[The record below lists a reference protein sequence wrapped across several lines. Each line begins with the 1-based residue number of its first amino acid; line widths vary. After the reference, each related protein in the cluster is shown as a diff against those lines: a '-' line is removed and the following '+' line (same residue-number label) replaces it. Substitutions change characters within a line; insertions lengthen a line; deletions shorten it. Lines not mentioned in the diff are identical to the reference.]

1 MDNIFSIS
9 VNVGK
14 SYPVYIDKDLLSR
27 SGEIFASLFPNCK
40 IAVISDDLVASLY
53 LDKLISSLNLSGFKV
68 VSYVFPNG
76 EQNKNLSTFSN
87 IVNFLADNEI
97 TRSDVVVA
105 LGGGVVGDVV
115 GFASASYL
123 RGVKYVQI
131 PTTLLS
137 ATDSSVGG
145 KTAIDIEQGKN
156 LVGAFKQ
163 PDAVICDVDVIKNLP
178 SDIFKSGMGE
188 VVKYAILDRDIFSA
202 VSTSN
207 LDLANV
213 IALCVDY
220 KRKIV
225 EQDEFESGLRRLL
238 NLGHTPAH
246 AIEKL
251 SDYSIPHGIAVSMGL
266 KIMVDY
272 SFKAKLLCE
281 KDYKLIS
288 ELISS
293 VFGDCACPYSAK
305 LLAEHSLSDK
315 KRSGEFIN
323 VLVVHAIGDVRQ
335 HKIHVSDLIKV
346 FQ

>member
-1 MDNIFSIS
+1 M
-9 VNVGK
+9 
-14 SYPVYIDKDLLSR
+14 
-27 SGEIFASLFPNCK
+27 
-40 IAVISDDLVASLY
+40 
-53 LDKLISSLNLSGFKV
+53 
-68 VSYVFPNG
+68 
-76 EQNKNLSTFSN
+76 
-87 IVNFLADNEI
+87 
-97 TRSDVVVA
+97 
-105 LGGGVVGDVV
+105 
-115 GFASASYL
+115 
-123 RGVKYVQI
+123 QI

-163 PDAVICDVDVIKNLP
+163 PDAVICDVDVIQNLP

-202 VSTSN
+202 VSASN
-207 LDLANV
+207 FDLANV

-238 NLGHTPAH
+238 NLGHTSAH

-272 SFKAKLLCE
+272 SFKANFLNE
-281 KDYKLIS
+281 NDYNLIS
-288 ELISS
+288 DLIRS
-293 VFGDCACPYSAK
+293 VFGDCSCPYPAK

-323 VLVVHAIGDVRQ
+323 ILVVHAIGDVRQ
-335 HKIHVSDLIKV
+335 HKIHVSDLIRV

>member
-1 MDNIFSIS
+1 MNNIFSIT

-14 SYPVYIDKDLLSR
+14 SYPVFIENGLILK
-27 SGEIFASLFPNCK
+27 SGEIFNSLFSICK
-40 IAVISDDLVASLY
+40 VAIVSDDVVAPLF
-53 LDKLISSLNLSGFKV
+53 LDNLSSSLKNSGFSV
-68 VSYVFPNG
+68 CSFVFPNG
-76 EQNKNLSTFSN
+76 EQNKNLNTFSN

-115 GFASASYL
+115 GFAAASYL

-145 KTAIDIEQGKN
+145 KTAIDIEKGKN
-156 LVGAFKQ
+156 LVGAFYQ
-163 PDAVICDVDVIKNLP
+163 PDAVICDVDIIKNLP
-178 SDIFKSGMGE
+178 KDIFKSGMGE
-188 VVKYAILDRDIFSA
+188 VVKYAILDANIFNALSLPNFDMA
-202 VSTSN
+202 K
-207 LDLANV
+207 V

-251 SDYSIPHGIAVSMGL
+251 SNYTIPHGIAVGMGL
-266 KIMVDY
+266 KIMLDFSLKSNFIDND
-272 SFKAKLLCE
+272 SFNS
-281 KDYKLIS
+281 INN
-288 ELISS
+288 LISS
-293 VFGDCACPYSAK
+293 VFGDFSCQFSADE
-305 LLAEHSLSDK
+305 LAQVSLSDK
-315 KRSGEFIN
+315 KRSGDYIN
-323 VLVVHAIGDVRQ
+323 ILAIHGIGDVRQ
-335 HKIHVSDLIKV
+335 VKIHVSELIKV